1 MNYIKISECGL
12 EIKSLL
18 GSSNVKSGLGT
29 TGNPNQRFSLVI
41 SGVEMA
47 RMEMKISSPGTK
59 KVSWLLYWFMGLQRA
74 TVHTKICSIS
84 VALAFHGDG
93 DS

>member
-47 RMEMKISSPGTK
+47 RMEVKISSPGTK
-59 KVSWLLYWFMGLQRA
+59 KYLGCCTGLWASKGPQYIQRF
-74 TVHTKICSIS
+74 V
-84 VALAFHGDG
+84 VYL
-93 DS
+93 